1 MNYSS
6 GFMPGLGKKINNCT
20 PRSQCLAWGSVS
32 QRHFKRT
39 SSLDITTTSQFPKSN
54 ETFQAVLKK
63 LKREGKAET
72 NHHEPI
78 NAEDL
83 SLIQDSLD
91 INTPVGLQ
99 RKFFIDIM
107 LFFANRGME
116 NLREMRPE
124 DFVLFK
130 KVDVVILRKKTQQLK
145 ITGVTVNPVN
155 AVWCTK
161 KSEVHSVQF
170 RL

>member
-1 MNYSS
+1 M
-6 GFMPGLGKKINNCT
+6 FGLRFG
-20 PRSQCLAWGSVS
+20 L

-54 ETFQAVLKK
+54 ETFKAVLKK

-83 SLIQDSLD
+83 NLIQDSLD

-99 RKFFIDIM
+99 RKVFIDIM
-107 LFFANRGME
+107 LFFANRGM
-116 NLREMRPE
+116 
-124 DFVLFK
+124 
-130 KVDVVILRKKTQQLK
+130 
-145 ITGVTVNPVN
+145 
-155 AVWCTK
+155 
-161 KSEVHSVQF
+161 
-170 RL
+170 